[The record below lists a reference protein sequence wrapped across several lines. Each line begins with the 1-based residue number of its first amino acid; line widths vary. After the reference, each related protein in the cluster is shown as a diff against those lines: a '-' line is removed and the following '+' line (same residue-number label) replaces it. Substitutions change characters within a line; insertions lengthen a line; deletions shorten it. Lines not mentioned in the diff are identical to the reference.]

1 MSRPCGHS
9 VRFCGAIKD
18 AKDSFAHGLNL
29 ANRLISGTACV
40 PACVCACVCV
50 VCILYIVSEQ
60 RFADRR
66 FVALDRRVACDLLIM
81 AH

>member
-1 MSRPCGHS
+1 MSWPCGHS
-9 VRFCGAIKD
+9 VRFYGAIKD

-40 PACVCACVCV
+40 RACVHVCVCE
-50 VCILYIVSEQ
+50 CISYIVFEQ